1 MNDKSLWG
9 SVECPFELA
18 PRWLTAPHEVSVDL
32 VSASSPGTLSLVES
46 YALTLRHTVKQFG
59 TVKVRFSGRLFY
71 LPSMVLVQGNSNG
84 SCNGTTHRAAP
95 RYLDSRCT

>member
-59 TVKVRFSGRLFY
+59 TVKVSIFRSA
-71 LPSMVLVQGNSNG
+71 VLSAIYGFGPGQ
-84 SCNGTTHRAAP
+84 
-95 RYLDSRCT
+95 L